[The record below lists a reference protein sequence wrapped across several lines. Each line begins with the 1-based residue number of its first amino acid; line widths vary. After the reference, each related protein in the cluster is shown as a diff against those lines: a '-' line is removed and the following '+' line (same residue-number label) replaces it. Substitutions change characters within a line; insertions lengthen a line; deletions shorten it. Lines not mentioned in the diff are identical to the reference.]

1 MEQFCKVE
9 ICGIAGMVY
18 EQTVNGFRV
27 VRMSVAVTED
37 FGGCQ
42 ATRWWQLVWWPDK
55 SDTRTFSRGESI
67 HAEGRITYNEYMK
80 EGGSTGRAYEIKAR
94 KIW

>member
-1 MEQFCKVE
+1 MEQICKVE
-9 ICGIAGMVY
+9 ICGIAGMVN

-42 ATRWWQLVWWPDK
+42 TTKWWQLVWWPDK
-55 SDTRTFSRGESI
+55 SDTRTFSRGDSI
-67 HAEGRITYNEYMK
+67 HAEGRITYNEYTK
-80 EGGSTGRAYEIKAR
+80 EDGSTGRAYEIKVR